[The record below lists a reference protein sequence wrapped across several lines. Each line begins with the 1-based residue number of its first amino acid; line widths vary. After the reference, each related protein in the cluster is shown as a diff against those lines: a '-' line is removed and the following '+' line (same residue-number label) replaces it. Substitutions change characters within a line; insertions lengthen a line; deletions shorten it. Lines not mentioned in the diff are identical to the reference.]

1 MLRNAKVFGDLGA
14 LKRRKIEI
22 IKYKLI
28 NDKGNAYTIVKI
40 SIHKER

>member
-1 MLRNAKVFGDLGA
+1 MLRYSAISAVLKKRKV
-14 LKRRKIEI
+14 EI